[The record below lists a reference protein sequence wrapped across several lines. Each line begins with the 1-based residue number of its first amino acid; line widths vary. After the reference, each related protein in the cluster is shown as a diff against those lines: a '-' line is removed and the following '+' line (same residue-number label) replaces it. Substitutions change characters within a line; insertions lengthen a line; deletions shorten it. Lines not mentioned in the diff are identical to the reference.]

1 MSKIFY
7 DRLLVLDE
15 VDAEIKAKAQSR
27 EEREELWGLVDEIVH
42 HKLMG
47 CVLEKLPHEHHH
59 EFLEKFEQAPQDEG
73 LFTFLTEKVGED
85 VEAFLKEEINKLK
98 AEILKLVKANG

>member
-59 EFLEKFEQAPQDEG
+59 EFLEKFEKAPQDEG

-85 VEAFLKEEINKLK
+85 IESFLKEEINKLK